1 MFKRIMVPLDGSPF
15 SEAAL
20 GHAAVLAK
28 AFDAEILI
36 VHVLVGMQQT
46 NMIAAESPELMTQLE
61 NSANR
66 GAEKYLD
73 GKIQSL
79 RQAGYNARPII
90 GTGSSIAQVVVEAAE
105 REKVDTIVMTSHGF
119 SGLNRLVFG
128 SVAQRVARL
137 APMPVLLIK
146 PE

>member
-20 GHAAVLAK
+20 SHAAVLAK
-28 AFDAEILI
+28 AFDAEIL
-36 VHVLVGMQQT
+36 VMHVLVGMQQT
-46 NMIAAESPELMTQLE
+46 TMIAAETPELMEQLE
-61 NSANR
+61 TSASR
-66 GAEKYLD
+66 GAEKYLES
-73 GKIQSL
+73 KAQSL
-79 RQAGYNARPII
+79 RQAGYNARSIL
-90 GTGSSIAQVVVEAAE
+90 GVGSSVAQVVVETAE
-105 REKVDTIVMTSHGF
+105 SEKVDTIVMTSHGF
-119 SGLNRLVFG
+119 SGLNRLIFG